1 MIQPVSFGSEKVSG
15 EAESLSAQKPL
26 EEHCYGSMTIFMYL
40 QGDAA
45 KMGEAKR
52 TQELNSLNLPL
63 TSFPPGAVAA
73 VPEGAL
79 FVVPGHTRKRA
90 GGCQW
95 SGAADNSV
103 GTASAVAAAQDMRP
117 LHTLIPT
124 KLLPGKIPAAD
135 QGNPDDLIAEEGE
148 PGSPSK
154 GCSPASRG
162 LWDEVLQVCVGS
174 GREAMS
180 SALHSCVENQ
190 HLKTHP
196 FYFQNCF
203 FSVQKL

>member
-95 SGAADNSV
+95 SGAADQQRGHCQCCGCCS
-103 GTASAVAAAQDMRP
+103 GHETSPHSYSHKAAA
-117 LHTLIPT
+117 
-124 KLLPGKIPAAD
+124 
-135 QGNPDDLIAEEGE
+135 
-148 PGSPSK
+148 
-154 GCSPASRG
+154 
-162 LWDEVLQVCVGS
+162 
-174 GREAMS
+174 REN
-180 SALHSCVENQ
+180 SC
-190 HLKTHP
+190 
-196 FYFQNCF
+196 C
-203 FSVQKL
+203 